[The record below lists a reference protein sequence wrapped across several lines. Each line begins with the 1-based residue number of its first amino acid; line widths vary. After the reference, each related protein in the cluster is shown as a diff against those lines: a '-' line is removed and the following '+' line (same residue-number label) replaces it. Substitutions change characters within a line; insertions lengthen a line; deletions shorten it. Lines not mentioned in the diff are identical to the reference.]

1 MDCPPHVLVVA
12 GMVTS
17 TPKIAL
23 PEPSPAVVVT
33 VLVSVAGCPGVS
45 GGSGCSVAV
54 AEMVVSQLPSA
65 VWVNVTF
72 MVVSP

>member
-1 MDCPPHVLVVA
+1 ML
-12 GMVTS
+12 TS
-17 TPKIAL
+17 TPNKAL

-33 VLVSVAGCPGVS
+33 VFVSVAGWPGAS

-65 VWVNVTF
+65 V
-72 MVVSP
+72 